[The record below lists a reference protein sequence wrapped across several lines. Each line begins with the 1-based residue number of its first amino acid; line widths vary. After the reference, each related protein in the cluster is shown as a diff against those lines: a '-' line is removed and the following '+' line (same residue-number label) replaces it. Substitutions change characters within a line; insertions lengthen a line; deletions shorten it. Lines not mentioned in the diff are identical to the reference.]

1 MKLNARQVNVLKANI
16 EGNCLESLY
25 NRLKW
30 DTPKTIRLSLE
41 EKDVIQSM
49 VESPYNDE
57 EDTALLRDLVKER
70 LTSKGDN

>member
-30 DTPKTIRLSLE
+30 DVPKTIRLSLA

-49 VESPYNDE
+49 VESPYNNE
-57 EDTALLRDLVKER
+57 EDVALLKELVKER
-70 LTSKGDN
+70 LEKSE

>member
-30 DTPKTIRLSLE
+30 DIPKTIRLNTL
-41 EKDVIQSM
+41 EKDVIQEM
-49 VESPYNDE
+49 LNSPYMDN
-57 EDTALLRDLVKER
+57 EDITLFKELIKER
-70 LTSKGDN
+70 IKQ

>member
-16 EGNCLESLY
+16 EGGCLESLY

-30 DTPKTIRLSLE
+30 DIPKTVRLNVI

-49 VESPYNDE
+49 IESEYSDE
-57 EDTALLRDLVKER
+57 EDKELFRQLVKDR
-70 LTSKGDN
+70 L

>member
-16 EGNCLESLY
+16 EGNSLESLY
-25 NRLKW
+25 TRLKW

-57 EDTALLRDLVKER
+57 EDTVLLRELVKER
-70 LTSKGDN
+70 FTSKEGN